1 MGMREEQFASLK
13 FKNGDV
19 LHINKQYITS
29 YAYLPKEC
37 KTVVTILG
45 EPKEI
50 FFPGNQIDKIIGG
63 EEE

>member
-1 MGMREEQFASLK
+1 MREEQFVSIKL
-13 FKNGDV
+13 KNGNV
-19 LHINKQYITS
+19 FHINKRYITS
-29 YAYLPKEC
+29 CAYLENED